1 MEVPKCQIF
10 CLPRFIRSYHE
21 NDINMLDF
29 IASSYNVDTPGLL
42 TFPVP
47 VTISILPVDQMA
59 AGIPNSNL
67 HYLHIIICIKIHGNA
82 MEMS

>member
-1 MEVPKCQIF
+1 MKIP
-10 CLPRFIRSYHE
+10 
-21 NDINMLDF
+21 
-29 IASSYNVDTPGLL
+29 TPGLL

-67 HYLHIIICIKIHGNA
+67 HYLHIIICTKIHGNA